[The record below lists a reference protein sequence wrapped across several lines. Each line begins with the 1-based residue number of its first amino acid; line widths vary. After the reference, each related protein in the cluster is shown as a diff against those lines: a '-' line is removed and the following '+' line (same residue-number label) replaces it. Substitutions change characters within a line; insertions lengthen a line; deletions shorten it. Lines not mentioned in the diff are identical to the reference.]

1 MRLPN
6 FLIIGAA
13 RSGTTTA
20 YSHLQRHRDIYL
32 PLNKRPEPHFFLKE
46 AEYAK
51 GLRYYAER
59 WFSVAGEQVG
69 VGEASTS
76 YLCGERVPERVAAD
90 LPGVRILC
98 MLRDPVERA
107 FSNYWHS
114 VRNGLEML
122 SFDEAIARE
131 AERGAEIAGTPL
143 AEIAPFAY
151 VGRGLYFEQL
161 SRWLR
166 HIPRERMHLSI
177 FDDFIAEPRRELAAM
192 ASFLGADP
200 AHLPDMPVEAEN
212 RSTPDE
218 QRMSTATRDAIL
230 RRLEPDLRRLGD
242 LLGRDFTPWLTHL

>member
-20 YSHLQRHRDIYL
+20 YSHLQRHPDIYL
-32 PLNKRPEPHFFLKE
+32 PVNKRPEPHFFLKE

-51 GLRYYAER
+51 GLGYYSQR
-59 WFSVAGEQVG
+59 WFSAVGDQVA

-76 YLCGERVPERVAAD
+76 YLYGERVPARVAAD
-90 LPGVRILC
+90 LRGVRVLC
-98 MLRDPVERA
+98 MLRNPVDRA

-114 VRNGLEML
+114 VRNGLEKL

-131 AERGAEIAGTPL
+131 ADRETEIAGTPL

-151 VGRGLYFEQL
+151 IGRGLYFEQL

-166 HIPRERMHLSI
+166 YIPRERLHLSI
-177 FDDFIAEPRRELAAM
+177 FDDFVAEPRGELAAI
-192 ASFLGADP
+192 ASFLGAAP
-200 AHLPDMPVEAEN
+200 ECLPDMPVEAEN

-218 QRMSTATRDAIL
+218 QTMSAATRDTIL
-230 RRLEPDLRRLGD
+230 RRLELDLRRLGD
-242 LLGRDFTPWLTHL
+242 LLGRDFTSWLTPS